1 MDSRTQVTPGTGTTL
16 LNTMRLDQFIAN
28 STELSRKEAKRA
40 ISQGQVTVN
49 EQTCTGANTKLAGHE
64 RVALSGTPLTL
75 PGKRYLMMNKPACV
89 VSATTDSDHPTA
101 LDLLP
106 ANLAR
111 NLHIAGRLDADTTGL
126 LLLTTDGQ
134 WSHRIISPRTDC
146 PKTYRVTLSEPL
158 STMAVRKLQ
167 QGVYLHNEPKPTRPA
182 QVAILEE
189 RIIELTISEGRYHQV
204 KRMLAAV
211 GNHVEALH
219 RLRIGGVTLDPEL
232 GPGGHRELT
241 REEKD
246 SLA

>member
-1 MDSRTQVTPGTGTTL
+1 
-16 LNTMRLDQFIAN
+16 MRLDQFIAT
-28 STELSRKEAKRA
+28 STELSRKDAKRA
-40 ISQGQVTVN
+40 ISRGEVTVN
-49 EQTCTGANTKLAGHE
+49 EQLCKGANTRLAGHE
-64 RVALSGTPLTL
+64 RVALSGTLLNL
-75 PGKRYLMMNKPACV
+75 PGERYLMMNKPAGV

-106 ANLAR
+106 SDITR

-126 LLLTTDGQ
+126 LLLTTDGK
-134 WSHRIISPRTDC
+134 WSHRVTSPRTDC

-158 STMAVRKLQ
+158 TDAAAKQLER
-167 QGVYLHNEPKPTRPA
+167 GVALHNDPKPTRPA
-182 QVAILEE
+182 GVKVLEE

-219 RLRIGGVTLDPEL
+219 RVRIGQVELDKEL
-232 GPGGHRELT
+232 RLGEYRELT
-241 REEKD
+241 PEEKD